1 MGQTVREDLTM
12 GKMNMSFEEF
22 MEKMYG
28 GGKLTEP
35 TREELEEVGRVMQE
49 AARRMSFPCCQRRRR
64 DTWRRRNEK
73 W

>member
-49 AARRMSFPCCQRRRR
+49 AARRMKEEGVQPLPPGHV
-64 DTWRRRNEK
+64 DV
-73 W
+73 

>member
-1 MGQTVREDLTM
+1 M

-49 AARRMSFPCCQRRRR
+49 AARRMKEEGVQPLPPGHV
-64 DTWRRRNEK
+64 DV
-73 W
+73 